1 MIPLIDLVI
10 FGMNAYFAIT
20 NRGTVTGWVLT
31 FVAIF
36 YAAYIIKYIRET

>member
-1 MIPLIDLVI
+1 MIPLIDLLI
-10 FGMNAYFAIT
+10 FGVNAYFAIAL
-20 NRGTVTGWVLT
+20 RGTVPGWVLT